1 MEDSRP
7 VERRRGGRR
16 TPLMNFV
23 TRVMTRSLF
32 AYVLVI
38 AVWRTWAFLNL
49 DVAQL
54 IRRL

>member
-1 MEDSRP
+1 
-7 VERRRGGRR
+7 
-16 TPLMNFV
+16 MNFI